1 MTATARRGPLLLAAL
16 AALSLALFAA
26 LTCPGSSRAATKD
39 AHATA
44 LKKCKRG
51 ANARKCRCPKGYR
64 LTRKQGKYR
73 CKKKAAAPT
82 QDNTGTDTNTST
94 GTNTDPGTGTGS
106 TTDPGTGTGT
116 GDPPAQNSGAQ
127 TERNDAGY
135 TSALASSRFGPRT
148 DETNSGGIST
158 YTYDFCANHTFSHHY
173 EYYSSAF
180 GQGEAYYNGNWEVE
194 QGYRVIQSAYGP
206 GWAGILIM
214 HENDGSNSRIE
225 VDFNDS
231 AGQFSV
237 GSGTH
242 FTGGEFQRSAPTC

>member
-1 MTATARRGPLLLAAL
+1 MTAAARRSLLLLVAAAVLSLALLAAL
-16 AALSLALFAA
+16 TS
-26 LTCPGSSRAATKD
+26 PGSSRAATAD

-44 LKKCKRG
+44 LKKCKKG
-51 ANARKCRCPKGYR
+51 ANARKCRCPKGYK
-64 LTRKQGKYR
+64 LTKRGGKYR
-73 CKKKAAAPT
+73 CKKRAAAPT
-82 QDNTGTDTNTST
+82 QDQTGTGTTPGTDTT
-94 GTNTDPGTGTGS
+94 PGTGT

-116 GDPPAQNSGAQ
+116 GTPPTETGGAQ
-127 TERNDAGY
+127 TERDDAGY
-135 TSALASSRFGPRT
+135 TTALASSRFGPRT

-158 YTYDFCANHTFSHHY
+158 YTYDFCANRTFSHHY
-173 EYYSSAF
+173 EYYNSSF
-180 GQGEAYYNGNWEVE
+180 GQGESYYNGNWEVE

-214 HENDGSNSRIE
+214 HETDGSNSRIE

-231 AGQFSV
+231 KGQFSV